1 MIPAG
6 NTVPYK
12 STPVVT
18 LTIAAL
24 CALAYVYQFT
34 LSDAALKQFLLRYA
48 LVPARYT
55 SADFAAATGLSRA
68 DLTPFLTNMVLH
80 GGLLHLLGNLWTL
93 WVFGPALEDR
103 LGPARFATLYLI
115 AGLAAG
121 LLHTVFNFS
130 SPIPALGA
138 SGAIAGIIA
147 AYARRFPWAWVNIL
161 QPIIFIPVVFMLPA
175 IVFAG
180 LWFLMQVSAGTMSI
194 FGPSGGGI
202 AWWAHIGGFIA
213 GWWFVRRLGAPEDPS
228 GDARAQSES
237 ALWPWTTWW
246 RWQWRLWSWWFKR

>member
-12 STPVVT
+12 STPRA
-18 LTIAAL
+18 TIAL
-24 CALAYVYQFT
+24 VVICVVAYLYQMT
-34 LSDAALKQFLLRYA
+34 LGDAALKRFLLEHA

-55 SADFAAATGLSRA
+55 TSGIADVAGLSRWN
-68 DLTPFLTNMVLH
+68 LTPFLTNMFLH
-80 GGLLHLLGNLWTL
+80 GGLLHLVGNMWTL

-103 LGPARFATLYLI
+103 LGSGRFLTLYLL

-121 LLHTVFNFS
+121 GLHMLFNLF

-147 AYARRFPWAWVNIL
+147 AYARRFPWAWVNVL
-161 QPIIFIPVVFMLPA
+161 QPIVIFPVFFMLPA
-175 IVFAG
+175 LAFAG
-180 LWFLMQVSAGTMSI
+180 LWFLTQVLAGTMSL

-202 AWWAHIGGFIA
+202 AWWAHIGGFVA
-213 GWWFVRRLGAPEDPS
+213 GWWLVRRTGAPEDPV

-237 ALWPWTTWW
+237 ALWPWTFWW
-246 RWQWRLWSWWFKR
+246 RMQSRWWHWWMRR